1 MLVTLR
7 GRKGNMDNG
16 EHFLFYLTLNL
27 PIVSTS
33 LFLVQKLNSSPVKQQ
48 FSWKRTK
55 SDHGNKCL
63 QQLFL
68 IV

>member
-7 GRKGNMDNG
+7 GRKGNMAHG

-48 FSWKRTK
+48 FS
-55 SDHGNKCL
+55 
-63 QQLFL
+63 
-68 IV
+68 

>member
-16 EHFLFYLTLNL
+16 EHFLYYLTLNL

-48 FSWKRTK
+48 FS
-55 SDHGNKCL
+55 
-63 QQLFL
+63 
-68 IV
+68 